1 MGITTTIIVI
11 LTVSAVFIG
20 ISFKT
25 MPNYITSFMAFGCF
39 MILYGYGYYLSGRQ
53 KNSDKAGDEDGTFR
67 KRYMAIV
74 FIISVIGIPFAVYRL
89 TGSKNQ

>member
-11 LTVSAVFIG
+11 LIASAAFIG
-20 ISFKT
+20 LSFKF
-25 MPNYITSFMAFGCF
+25 MPTYLTSFVAFCCF
-39 MILYGYGYYLSGRQ
+39 MILYGYGYYLTTRQ
-53 KNSDKAGDEDGTFR
+53 KDSDKAGDEDGTFR

>member
-1 MGITTTIIVI
+1 
-11 LTVSAVFIG
+11 
-20 ISFKT
+20 
-25 MPNYITSFMAFGCF
+25 
-39 MILYGYGYYLSGRQ
+39 MILYGYGYYLTTRQ
-53 KNSDKAGDEDGTFR
+53 KDSDKAGDEDGTFR